1 MGRGKFVI
9 LMAGRGNASIF
20 LVSYPENGGVL
31 TERLKCS
38 MVMGGFAG
46 N

>member
-1 MGRGKFVI
+1 
-9 LMAGRGNASIF
+9 MAGRGNASIF
-20 LVSYPENGGVL
+20 LVFYPENGGDL

-38 MVMGGFAG
+38 LVMDGFAG